1 MHKDQQN
8 YLNLSLAKCDREGS
22 IETTINNSRTHIELT
37 NETESDENSVHPD
50 LRDIFILVMQL
61 ISLKKY
67 ECFFS
72 KKHSMI
78 IWDAVNHQLSSNN
91 ASHLS
96 REFVKFLEGCAMMKN
111 FDSSGLLGGVER
123 LISQK

>member
-1 MHKDQQN
+1 MHKDQQKYIN
-8 YLNLSLAKCDREGS
+8 VSLAKCDREGS

-37 NETESDENSVHPD
+37 NETESDENSIHPD

-67 ECFFS
+67 EYFFS

-78 IWDAVNHQLSSNN
+78 IWDAVNHQLSSSN

>member
-1 MHKDQQN
+1 
-8 YLNLSLAKCDREGS
+8 LAKCDREGS

-37 NETESDENSVHPD
+37 NETESDDNGIHPD

-67 ECFFS
+67 EYFFS

-78 IWDAVNHQLSSNN
+78 IWDAVEHQLSSINT
-91 ASHLS
+91 SHLS
-96 REFVKFLEGCAMMKN
+96 QEFVKFLEGCAMVKN
-111 FDSSGLLGGVER
+111 VDSSTLLGEVER
-123 LISQK
+123 LISQKEKMCKTIHVEKN

>member
-67 ECFFS
+67 EYFFS

-78 IWDAVNHQLSSNN
+78 IWDAVNHQLSSSN

>member
-37 NETESDENSVHPD
+37 NETESDENSIHPD

-67 ECFFS
+67 EYFFS

-78 IWDAVNHQLSSNN
+78 IWDAVNHQLSSSN

-96 REFVKFLEGCAMMKN
+96 RQFVKFLEGCAMMKN